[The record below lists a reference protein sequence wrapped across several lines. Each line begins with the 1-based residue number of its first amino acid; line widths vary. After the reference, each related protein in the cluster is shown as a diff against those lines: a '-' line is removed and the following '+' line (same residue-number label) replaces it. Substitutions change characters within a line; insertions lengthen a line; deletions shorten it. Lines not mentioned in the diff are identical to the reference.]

1 MSSRNRI
8 CVIQPNKAAYSET
21 FIRNHIEHLPGEI
34 YKLYGDWF
42 PTRLWDDSRFL
53 PIPLLLTEKVKQKLP
68 STIRAIHEGAKD
80 RVLARYLR
88 SHSIQAVLAE
98 YGPTGVSVM
107 NACRLANVPF
117 VVHFHGFDAHQK
129 STLATFGTAYL
140 EMFGRASAIVAVSRH
155 MQNVLIGLGA
165 PATKVH
171 YSPYGVDC
179 SLFAG
184 GQVAASAPVFVA
196 VGRFVDKK
204 APHLTLLA
212 FQRVALRVPEARLVM
227 IGDGDLFEASKQLVR
242 ALHLSNQV
250 DLLGPCPSDQVAT
263 IMRTSR
269 AFVQHSV
276 EATYGD
282 SEGTPVA
289 ILEAG
294 AVGLPV
300 VSTRHA
306 GIKDVVVDGDTGFL
320 VDEGDIDA
328 MADRMMRLVTDPVLA
343 ASLGDRARQRIVT
356 HFSLPDSIQRLA
368 QLLDNAVTHSRYN
381 TRP

>member
-1 MSSRNRI
+1 
-8 CVIQPNKAAYSET
+8 VIHPNKASYSET

-34 YKLYGDWF
+34 YKLYGEWY
-42 PTRLWDDSRFL
+42 PTRRWDDSRFL
-53 PIPLLLTEKVKQKLP
+53 PIPVLLAEKIKHKLP
-68 STIRAIHEGAKD
+68 STVRAIHEGTKD
-80 RVLARYLR
+80 RILAWYLR

-117 VVHFHGFDAHQK
+117 VVHFHGFDAHEK
-129 STLATFGTAYL
+129 ATIATFGTRYL
-140 EMFGRASAIVAVSRH
+140 EMFERASAIVAVSRH
-155 MQNVLIGLGA
+155 MQNVLIELGA
-165 PATKVH
+165 PPGKVH

-179 SLFAG
+179 SVFSG
-184 GQVAASAPVFVA
+184 SQVAASAPVFVA

-212 FQRVALRVPEARLVM
+212 FHRVTLRVPEARLIM
-227 IGDGDLFEASKQLVR
+227 IGDGELFEASKQLVR
-242 ALHLSNQV
+242 ALHLSNHV
-250 DLLGPCPSDQVAT
+250 DFLGPCPSDQVAAV
-263 IMRTSR
+263 MRSSR

-282 SEGTPVA
+282 TEGTPVA

-300 VSTRHA
+300 VSTKHA
-306 GIKDVVVDGDTGFL
+306 GIKDVVVDGETGFL

-328 MADRMMRLVTDPVLA
+328 MADRLIRLAMDPALA
-343 ASLGDRARQRIVT
+343 ASLGDRARQRIIT
-356 HFSLPDSIQRLA
+356 HFSLSDSIQRLA
-368 QLLDNAVTHSRYN
+368 CLLDNAISRSDAH
-381 TRP
+381 